1 MTTKTLGMNHKET
14 NSNHTSRGE
23 EPLHFA
29 IIVSLSFN
37 KPCAMITPQL
47 YSPVTKSKPTQ
58 KKGHTES
65 SILTYVNLL
74 VHLLKY

>member
-1 MTTKTLGMNHKET
+1 MTTKTLGMNLEET
-14 NSNHTSRGE
+14 NSNHTSTGE

-29 IIVSLSFN
+29 IVESLSFN

-47 YSPVTKSKPTQ
+47 YSPVMKSKPMQ

-65 SILTYVNLL
+65 SILT
-74 VHLLKY
+74 